1 MRENDN
7 RHGPTILQILTKS
20 GLLYAIVLSL
30 GGCSSALRDVS
41 FCDVYIPVYT
51 VEQDTDETRFS
62 VNLNNAVWL
71 GICKGEDIT
80 DE

>member
-30 GGCSSALRDVS
+30 GGCSSALHDVS

-51 VEQDTDETRFS
+51 VE
-62 VNLNNAVWL
+62 
-71 GICKGEDIT
+71 
-80 DE
+80 